1 MRPLRRLCFSALSA
15 LFVAMPLISA
25 QTLADKK
32 ALTLDTAKKM
42 AEAAEQAAHAQN
54 WKVVIVVMDDG
65 GNLLYLERMDD
76 APLGSLQV
84 AQEKAHSAVIFKGP
98 TKNFQEG
105 LAKGNMSLLKLDAL
119 PFEGGIPVVVGGRV
133 IGAIGVSG
141 GTAAQDGQ
149 VAKAGVDWLAA
160 NLK

>member
-1 MRPLRRLCFSALSA
+1 
-15 LFVAMPLISA
+15 
-25 QTLADKK
+25 
-32 ALTLDTAKKM
+32 
-42 AEAAEQAAHAQN
+42 
-54 WKVVIVVMDDG
+54 VMDDG

-160 NLK
+160 NLKQIRRVGPVR